1 MTLARQAV
9 RAVAPDPALIGAGLA
24 LVALGLMM
32 IRGATLDEGWTYPLA
47 SPATRQA
54 LYLAVGLLAFLVLR
68 RTDYRLLER
77 WALWIYAA
85 SVAALALVLVLGTD
99 AHGARRWID
108 IGPITVQ
115 PSEFAK
121 VASVIAL
128 AAFAGRRDPSR
139 RAVGVA
145 LAIVAPPAAL
155 VLLEPDLGTTLTLG
169 LLWVT
174 MVAVWGISW
183 RVLGGMALLVVAIL
197 PVLFVG
203 VPDYQRERIA
213 VFVDP
218 SRDPLG
224 SGFTSRQV
232 EVALGSGGLT
242 GRGFGGPS
250 ALEGLAPRTADFA
263 FAQLAEQA
271 GLLGGL
277 CVLALFMVVAW
288 RGVRVASMA
297 PDTFGRLLAAGL
309 TAVIVGQACLHIA
322 VNLRLFPATGIPL
335 PFISQGGS
343 ALVTVFA
350 ALGIIESVAAHRPT
364 LDSTLWRGE
373 R

>member
-1 MTLARQAV
+1 MTLARLAI
-9 RAVAPDPALIGAGLA
+9 RAIAPDPALIAAGLT
-24 LVALGLMM
+24 LVTLGLLM
-32 IRGATLDEGWTYPLA
+32 IHGATRDATSTGVTGATL
-47 SPATRQA
+47 RQTI
-54 LYLAVGLLAFLVLR
+54 YFGVGLLAFLGLR
-68 RTDYRLLER
+68 RTDYRLLQR
-77 WALWIYAA
+77 WSLWVYLGSA
-85 SVAALALVLVLGTD
+85 AALILVLALGTD

-108 IGPITVQ
+108 MGPVTIQ

-121 VASVIAL
+121 VATVTAL
-128 AAFAGRRDPSR
+128 AAFAARHEPSR
-139 RAVGVA
+139 RTIAVTLA
-145 LAIVAPPAAL
+145 LVAPPAAL
-155 VLLEPDLGTTLTLG
+155 VLAEPDLGSTLALG
-169 LLWVT
+169 AIWVV

-183 RVLGGMALLVVAIL
+183 RVLGGMALLTLAVL
-197 PVLFVG
+197 PLLFIA

-218 SRDPLG
+218 ARDPLG

-232 EVALGSGGLT
+232 EVALGGGGLT

-271 GLLGGL
+271 GLIGSLAVLG
-277 CVLALFMVVAW
+277 LFVVIAW
-288 RGVRVASMA
+288 RGIRTAAAA
-297 PDTFGRLLAAGL
+297 PDVFGRLLAAGL
-309 TAVIVGQACLHIA
+309 TAAIVGQAALHIA

-350 ALGIIESVAAHRPT
+350 ALGIIEAVAAHRPT
-364 LDSTLWRGE
+364 LDRTLWRGH

>member
-1 MTLARQAV
+1 MSRARQTV
-9 RAVAPDPALIGAGLA
+9 RAIAPDPVLAAAGLV
-24 LVALGLMM
+24 LVTLGLLM
-32 IRGATLDEGWTYPLA
+32 IRGATRDGA
-47 SPATRQA
+47 STVLTGPAVRQMV
-54 LYLAVGLLAFLVLR
+54 YLGVGLLVYFGLR
-68 RTDYRLLER
+68 RTDYRVLQR
-77 WALWIYAA
+77 WSLWLY
-85 SVAALALVLVLGTD
+85 VAAGAALLLVLALGTD

-108 IGPITVQ
+108 IGPVTVQ

-121 VASVIAL
+121 VAMVTAL
-128 AAFAGRRDPSR
+128 AAFAASREPSR
-139 RAVGVA
+139 RTVAVTLA
-145 LAIVAPPAAL
+145 LLAPLAVL
-155 VLLEPDLGTTLTLG
+155 VLAEPDLGSTLTLG
-169 LLWVT
+169 AIWVV

-183 RVLGGMALLVVAIL
+183 RVLGGMALLMLAVL
-197 PVLFVG
+197 PVLFVA

-218 SRDPLG
+218 GRDPLG

-232 EVALGSGGLT
+232 QVALGGGGLT
-242 GRGFGGPS
+242 GRGFDGPS

-271 GLLGGL
+271 GLIGSLAVLG
-277 CVLALFMVVAW
+277 LFVVVAW
-288 RGVRVASMA
+288 RGVRAAAAA
-297 PDTFGRLLAAGL
+297 PDPFGRLLAAGL
-309 TAVIVGQACLHIA
+309 TATIVGQAALHIA

-350 ALGIIESVAAHRPT
+350 ALGIIQSVAAHRSVI
-364 LDSTLWRGE
+364 DRALWRGD

>member
-9 RAVAPDPALIGAGLA
+9 RAIAPDPTLIAAGIT
-24 LVALGLMM
+24 LVTLGLLM
-32 IRGATLDEGWTYPLA
+32 IQGATIEAA
-47 SPATRQA
+47 SPGLTDATLRQA
-54 LYLAVGLLAFLVLR
+54 IYLGVGLIAFLGLR
-68 RTDYRLLER
+68 RTDYRLLQR
-77 WALWIYAA
+77 WSPWVYLGSAA
-85 SVAALALVLVLGTD
+85 ALVLVLALGTE
-99 AHGARRWID
+99 AHGARRWIN
-108 IGPITVQ
+108 IGPVTVQ

-121 VASVIAL
+121 IATVTAL
-128 AAFAGRRDPSR
+128 AAFAAGREPSR
-139 RAVGVA
+139 RSMAVTLA
-145 LAIVAPPAAL
+145 LVAPPAAL
-155 VLLEPDLGTTLTLG
+155 VLAEPDLGSTLTLAAI
-169 LLWVT
+169 WVI

-183 RVLGGMALLVVAIL
+183 RVLGGMALLTLAVL
-197 PVLFVG
+197 PLLFVA

-218 SRDPLG
+218 ARDPLG

-232 EVALGSGGLT
+232 EVALGGGGLT

-271 GLLGGL
+271 GLAGSLA
-277 CVLALFMVVAW
+277 VLVLFTLIAW
-288 RGVRVASMA
+288 RGIHAAAAA
-297 PDTFGRLLAAGL
+297 PDVFGRLLAAGL
-309 TAVIVGQACLHIA
+309 TATIVAQAALHIA

-350 ALGIIESVAAHRPT
+350 ALGIIESVAAHRAT
-364 LDSTLWRGE
+364 LDRTFWRGDG
-373 R
+373 

>member
-1 MTLARQAV
+1 MTLARQVV
-9 RAVAPDPALIGAGLA
+9 RAVAPDPTLIAAGLA
-24 LVALGLMM
+24 LVTLGLLM
-32 IRGATLDEGWTYPLA
+32 IRGATLNDGWTWLA
-47 SPATRQA
+47 NPATRQA
-54 LYLAVGLLAFLVLR
+54 LYLGVGLLAFFGLR
-68 RTDYRLLER
+68 RTDYRRLER
-77 WALWIYAA
+77 WALWVYVGA
-85 SVAALALVLVLGTD
+85 VAALVLVLILGTD

-108 IGPITVQ
+108 VGPITVQ

-121 VASVIAL
+121 VASVIVL
-128 AAFAGRRDPSR
+128 AAFTSRRDPSR
-139 RAVGVA
+139 RAAGVA
-145 LAIVAPPAAL
+145 LALVVPPAVL
-155 VLLEPDLGTTLTLG
+155 VLMEPDLGTTLTLG

-174 MVAVWGISW
+174 MLAVWGISW
-183 RVLGGMALLVVAIL
+183 RVFGGIALVAVAVL
-197 PVLFVG
+197 PLLFVA

-242 GRGFGGPS
+242 GRGFGGSS

-263 FAQLAEQA
+263 FAQLSEQT
-271 GLLGGL
+271 GLVGGL
-277 CVLALFMVVAW
+277 CVLALFVVVAW
-288 RGVRVASMA
+288 RGIHTASAA
-297 PDTFGRLLAAGL
+297 PDTFGRLLTAGL
-309 TAVIVGQACLHIA
+309 TAVIIGQAALHIA

>member
-1 MTLARQAV
+1 MTIARQAV
-9 RAVAPDPALIGAGLA
+9 RAIAPDPMLIAAGLT
-24 LVALGLMM
+24 LVSLGLLM
-32 IRGATLDEGWTYPLA
+32 IRGATLDA
-47 SPATRQA
+47 SAPGLTGATLRQA
-54 LYLAVGLLAFLVLR
+54 IYFGVGLLAFLGLR
-68 RTDYRLLER
+68 RIDYRLLQR
-77 WALWIYAA
+77 WSLWIYLAA
-85 SVAALALVLVLGTD
+85 TGALVLVLALGTD

-108 IGPITVQ
+108 VGPVTIQ

-121 VASVIAL
+121 VATVIAL
-128 AAFAGRRDPSR
+128 AGFAARREPSR
-139 RAVGVA
+139 RAAAVTLA
-145 LAIVAPPAAL
+145 LLAPPAAL
-155 VLLEPDLGTTLTLG
+155 VLAEPDLGSTLTLG
-169 LLWVT
+169 AIWVVL
-174 MVAVWGISW
+174 VAVWGISW
-183 RVLGGMALLVVAIL
+183 RVLGGLALLVLAALPLLLVA
-197 PVLFVG
+197 

-218 SRDPLG
+218 GRDPLG

-232 EVALGSGGLT
+232 EVALGAGGLT

-271 GLLGGL
+271 GLVGSLAVLGL
-277 CVLALFMVVAW
+277 FVLIAW
-288 RGVRVASMA
+288 RGIRAAAAA
-297 PDTFGRLLAAGL
+297 PDAFGRLLAAGL
-309 TAVIVGQACLHIA
+309 TAAIVGQAALHIA

-350 ALGIIESVAAHRPT
+350 ALGIIESVAAFRPT
-364 LDSTLWRGE
+364 VDHTLWRGD

>member
-1 MTLARQAV
+1 MTLARHAV
-9 RAVAPDPALIGAGLA
+9 RAIAPDPLLIGAGLS
-24 LVALGLMM
+24 LVALGLLM
-32 IRGATLDEGWTYPLA
+32 IQGATADATSSGLSGATL
-47 SPATRQA
+47 RQSI
-54 LYLAVGLLAFLVLR
+54 YLGAGLLAFVGLR
-68 RTDYRLLER
+68 QLDYRLFQR
-77 WALWIYAA
+77 WSFWAYLASAA
-85 SVAALALVLVLGTD
+85 ALVLVLALGTD

-108 IGPITVQ
+108 VGAVTIQ

-121 VASVIAL
+121 VATAAAL
-128 AAFAGRRDPSR
+128 AAFAARREPSR
-139 RAVGVA
+139 RAIAVTV
-145 LAIVAPPAAL
+145 LLVMPPAVL
-155 VLLEPDLGTTLTLG
+155 VLAEPDLGSTLTIGAIWLV
-169 LLWVT
+169 L
-174 MVAVWGISW
+174 VAVWGISW
-183 RVLGGMALLVVAIL
+183 RILGGMALLALAIL
-197 PVLFVG
+197 PLLFTV

-213 VFVDP
+213 VFLDP
-218 SRDPLG
+218 TRDPLG

-232 EVALGSGGLT
+232 EVALGGGGLT

-271 GLLGGL
+271 GLAGALA
-277 CVLALFMVVAW
+277 VLALFAVVTW
-288 RGVRVASMA
+288 RGISVAGSA
-297 PDTFGRLLAAGL
+297 HDAFGRLLAAGL
-309 TAVIVGQACLHIA
+309 TATIVGQAVLHIA

-364 LDSTLWRGE
+364 LNRTLWRGD

>member
-1 MTLARQAV
+1 M
-9 RAVAPDPALIGAGLA
+9 IHGATRDATSTG
-24 LVALGLMM
+24 VT
-32 IRGATLDEGWTYPLA
+32 GATL
-47 SPATRQA
+47 RQTIYFGVA
-54 LYLAVGLLAFLVLR
+54 LLAFLGLR
-68 RTDYRLLER
+68 HTDYRLLQR
-77 WALWIYAA
+77 WSLWVYLGSAA
-85 SVAALALVLVLGTD
+85 TLVLVLALGTD

-108 IGPITVQ
+108 MGPVTIQ

-121 VASVIAL
+121 VATVTAL
-128 AAFAGRRDPSR
+128 AAFAARHEPSR
-139 RAVGVA
+139 RTIAVTLA
-145 LAIVAPPAAL
+145 LVAPPAAL
-155 VLLEPDLGTTLTLG
+155 VLAEPDLGSTLTLG
-169 LLWVT
+169 AIWVV

-183 RVLGGMALLVVAIL
+183 RVLGGMALLTLAVL
-197 PVLFVG
+197 PLLFIA

-218 SRDPLG
+218 ARDPLG

-232 EVALGSGGLT
+232 EVALGGGGLT

-271 GLLGGL
+271 GLIGSLAVLG
-277 CVLALFMVVAW
+277 LFVVIAW
-288 RGVRVASMA
+288 RGIRTAAAA
-297 PDTFGRLLAAGL
+297 PDVFGRLLAAGL
-309 TAVIVGQACLHIA
+309 TAAIVGQAALHIA

-350 ALGIIESVAAHRPT
+350 ALGIIEAVAAHRPT
-364 LDSTLWRGE
+364 LDRALWRGD

>member
-1 MTLARQAV
+1 MSLARQAV
-9 RAVAPDPALIGAGLA
+9 RAVAPDPVLVAAGLG
-24 LVALGLMM
+24 LGVLGLLM
-32 IRGATLDEGWTYPLA
+32 IRGATLDGSSAFLTAAAL
-47 SPATRQA
+47 RQA
-54 LYLAVGLLAFLVLR
+54 IYFAAGLVAFLGLR
-68 RTDYRLLER
+68 RTDYRMLER
-77 WALWIYAA
+77 GAVWVYLG
-85 SVAALALVLVLGTD
+85 ALASLLLVLALGTH

-108 IGPITVQ
+108 VGPVTVQ

-121 VASVIAL
+121 VGAVVAL
-128 AAFAGRRDPSR
+128 AAFAARREPSR
-139 RAVGVA
+139 RT
-145 LAIVAPPAAL
+145 AIVTLALVTPLAAL
-155 VLLEPDLGTTLTLG
+155 VLAEPDLGSTLTLG
-169 LLWVT
+169 LAWAVV
-174 MVAVWGISW
+174 VAVWGLSW
-183 RVLGGMALLVVAIL
+183 RVLGGLAVLSLAVVPL
-197 PVLFVG
+197 LFVA

-218 SRDPLG
+218 GRDPLG

-271 GLLGGL
+271 GLAGSFA
-277 CVLALFMVVAW
+277 VLALFVLIAW
-288 RGVRVASMA
+288 RGVRAAGAA
-297 PDTFGRLLAAGL
+297 PDPFGRLVASGL
-309 TAVIVGQACLHIA
+309 TAVIVGQAALHIA

-350 ALGIIESVAAHRPT
+350 ALGIIESIAAYRPT
-364 LDSTLWRGE
+364 LDRTLWRGD